1 MLLVGDI
8 GGTKAD
14 LAILSVERGARA
26 PIASARLPVAAYDSL
41 ESLARSFVDRAGIS
55 VDRACF
61 GIAGPVV
68 DGRAVGTNLPW
79 VVDEGRIGRRL
90 GLRSV
95 KLLNDL
101 EAIANGI
108 PLLQGEDIYTL
119 SNGTRVEHGALAVI
133 APGTGLGEGYMLWD
147 GQRYRAYPSEGGH
160 ADFAPN
166 TVLECELWR
175 YLHERHGHVSYER
188 VCSGVGIPNIYAF
201 LKGSG
206 RADEPGWLAERL
218 GETSDPTPVIV
229 TTGLGKEPDCE
240 ICRLTLE
247 TFISILGAAAGNLAL
262 RLMATGGVYLGG
274 GIPPRILDALDKPPF
289 LKAFCSKGRLS
300 PVVERVPV
308 HVVLNPR
315 VGLLGAASY
324 GLAL

>member
-14 LAILSVERGARA
+14 MAILSVERGPRD
-26 PIASARLPVAAYDSL
+26 PIASARLPVADYASL
-41 ESLARSFVDRAGIS
+41 ESLARSFVDQTGTS

-61 GIAGPVV
+61 GVAGPVV
-68 DGRAVGTNLPW
+68 DGRVVGTNLPW
-79 VVDEGRIGRRL
+79 IVDEGRIGRRL

-108 PLLQGEDIYTL
+108 PLLQGEDIHTL
-119 SNGTRVEHGALAVI
+119 SAGIRVEHGTLAVI
-133 APGTGLGEGYMLWD
+133 APGTGLGESYMLWD
-147 GQRYRAYPSEGGH
+147 GRRYRAYPSEGGH

-166 TVLECELWR
+166 TALECELWR

-201 LKGSG
+201 LKDSG
-206 RADEPGWLAERL
+206 RADEPAWLAERL
-218 GETSDPTPVIV
+218 GEAGDATPVIV
-229 TTGLGKEPDCE
+229 TTALGKEPDCE

-262 RLMATGGVYLGG
+262 CLMATGGLYLGG
-274 GIPPRILDALDKPPF
+274 GIPPRIIQALDRPPF
-289 LKAFCSKGRLS
+289 LKAFWNKGRLE
-300 PVVERVPV
+300 PVARRVPV
-308 HVVLNPR
+308 HVVLNAR